1 MTPAEMHFP
10 VQGES
15 KIVLRVAGDL
25 YLQGGESADLV
36 VEGIDSRHVHV
47 QREGS
52 VFTLITDTDCRV
64 VVPGNMGVRVEHIGG
79 DGIITGVAGPVEV
92 NHVGGDLALRCINK
106 VDIAHV
112 GGDLF
117 LADVDDSVAI
127 RRVGGDLKG
136 EVGGNLSVEMV
147 GGDCVVC
154 VSGGVRL
161 RGGGDIGLGLKGTST
176 EEVVVKSGGNLVMY
190 LPAEFSGRL
199 DLTSGGRDI
208 VVDVQNQH
216 RSMEQENA
224 ILTLGKGER
233 SVRLKA
239 GGDIRVV
246 DEPMPALK
254 LDDLLDRMEENWKTS
269 QPSGREGESWED
281 FAERVQR
288 RAEEAARRAEE
299 RVRAAMER
307 MERRGWHR
315 EHPAGMWSEWMEGWG
330 GEKRPPEPPQQPPSP
345 RTQTD
350 LGQAASAAEARPDQG
365 TSGVSNEERMLVLKM
380 LQEHKITVEE
390 AEELLAA
397 LEGQVD

>member
-1 MTPAEMHFP
+1 MTSTEMHFP
-10 VQGES
+10 VQEGS

-25 YLQGGESADLV
+25 YLQGGDNADLV
-36 VEGIDSRHVHV
+36 VEGGDSRHVHV
-47 QREGS
+47 QQEGN
-52 VFTLITDTDCRV
+52 VFTLIMDADCRV
-64 VVPGNMGVRVEHIGG
+64 AVPGNVGVRIEHIGG
-79 DGIITGVAGPVEV
+79 DGIIAGLAGPVEV
-92 NHVGGDLALRCINK
+92 SHVGGDLALRRIDK
-106 VDIAHV
+106 ADIAHV

-117 LADVDDSVAI
+117 LAEVGDSVAI

-136 EVGGNLSVEMV
+136 EVSGSLSVEMV
-147 GGDCVVC
+147 GGDCVIC

-161 RGGGDIGLGLKGTST
+161 RGGGDIDLGLKGAST
-176 EEVVVKSGGNLVMY
+176 EEVVAKSGGDIVMY
-190 LPAEFSGRL
+190 LPADFSGRL
-199 DLTSGGRDI
+199 DLTSSGRDI

-246 DEPMPALK
+246 DEPMPALG
-254 LDDLLDRMEENWKTS
+254 LEDLLDRMEEDWKTG
-269 QPSGREGESWED
+269 QPSGRESGPWED

-315 EHPAGMWSEWMEGWG
+315 EHPTGMWAEGWG
-330 GEKRPPEPPQQPPSP
+330 GEKHPPEPPQPPSP
-345 RTQTD
+345 HTQAD
-350 LGQAASAAEARPDQG
+350 AGQAASMADVRPEQG
-365 TSGVSNEERMLVLKM
+365 SSGVSNEERMLVLKM

>member
-1 MTPAEMHFP
+1 MTPAEMRFP
-10 VQGES
+10 VQEGS

-25 YLQGGESADLV
+25 YLRGGESSDLV
-36 VEGIDSRHVHV
+36 VEGVDSRHVHV
-47 QREGS
+47 QQEGN

-64 VVPGNMGVRVEHIGG
+64 AVPGNAGVRVERIGG
-79 DGIITGVAGPVEV
+79 DGIIAGPAGPVEIS
-92 NHVGGDLALRCINK
+92 HVGGDLALRRLEK

-117 LADVDDSVAI
+117 LAEVGDSVAI

-136 EVGGNLSVEMV
+136 EVSGSLSVEMV

-161 RGGGDIGLGLKGTST
+161 RGGGDIDLGLKGTST
-176 EEVVVKSGGNLVMY
+176 EEVVVKSGGDIVMY

-246 DEPMPALK
+246 DEPMPSLE
-254 LDDLLDRMEENWKTS
+254 LNDLLDRMERDWKTGK
-269 QPSGREGESWED
+269 PSEAEGDSWED
-281 FAERVQR
+281 FADRVQR

-315 EHPAGMWSEWMEGWG
+315 EHPAGMWGAWVEGWG
-330 GEKRPPEPPQQPPSP
+330 GEKQPPEPSQPPSP
-345 RTQTD
+345 RAQAEA
-350 LGQAASAAEARPDQG
+350 GQAAPMADVRPNQG

-380 LQEHKITVEE
+380 LQEHKISVEE

>member
-1 MTPAEMHFP
+1 MTSAEMHFP
-10 VQGES
+10 VQEGS
-15 KIVLRVAGDL
+15 KLVLRVAGDL
-25 YLQGGESADLV
+25 YLLGGESSDLV
-36 VEGIDSRHVHV
+36 VEGVDARHVHV
-47 QREGS
+47 QQEGN
-52 VFTLITDTDCRV
+52 VCTLITDTDCRV
-64 VVPGNMGVRVEHIGG
+64 TVPWNAGVRVERIGG
-79 DGIITGVAGPVEV
+79 DGIIAGLAGPAEV
-92 NHVGGDLALRCINK
+92 SHVGGDLALRQVEK
-106 VDIAHV
+106 ADIAHV

-117 LADVDDSVAI
+117 LAEVGEAVAV

-136 EVGGNLSVEMV
+136 EVSGNLSVEMV

-161 RGGGDIGLGLKGTST
+161 RGGGDIDLGLKGAST
-176 EEVVVKSGGNLVMY
+176 EEVVVKSGGDIVLY
-190 LPAEFSGRL
+190 LPTDFSGRL

-233 SVRLKA
+233 LVRLKA

-246 DEPMPALK
+246 DEPMPSLE
-254 LDDLLDRMEENWKTS
+254 LDDLLDRMEQEWKTAK
-269 QPSGREGESWED
+269 PSGGEDGSWEG
-281 FAERVQR
+281 FAERIQR

-315 EHPAGMWSEWMEGWG
+315 EHPAGMWGARVEGWE
-330 GEKRPPEPPQQPPSP
+330 GEKRPPEPAQPPSP
-345 RTQTD
+345 HAPVDASQVAPTTD
-350 LGQAASAAEARPDQG
+350 VRPGQG

-397 LEGQVD
+397 LEGQID